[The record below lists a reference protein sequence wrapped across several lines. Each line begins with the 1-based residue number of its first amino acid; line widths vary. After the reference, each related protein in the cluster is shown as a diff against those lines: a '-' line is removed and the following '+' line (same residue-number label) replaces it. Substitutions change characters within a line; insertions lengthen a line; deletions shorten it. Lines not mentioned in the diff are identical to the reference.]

1 MRSSRF
7 ACAVRL
13 RGLPPASPLR
23 AALSPAG
30 LLAPAARS
38 RAVLVP
44 LYGVGHHGLGMLGL
58 GSGELD
64 RAARLGSS
72 LIRPASNAHEYGC
85 ERCAARMWCKKPSV
99 LAHSDSTRTA
109 STQSGRL
116 QG

>member
-64 RAARLGSS
+64 RGARLDSS
-72 LIRPASNAHEYGC
+72 LIRRATNAHEYGC
-85 ERCAARMWCKKPSV
+85 E
-99 LAHSDSTRTA
+99 
-109 STQSGRL
+109 
-116 QG
+116 